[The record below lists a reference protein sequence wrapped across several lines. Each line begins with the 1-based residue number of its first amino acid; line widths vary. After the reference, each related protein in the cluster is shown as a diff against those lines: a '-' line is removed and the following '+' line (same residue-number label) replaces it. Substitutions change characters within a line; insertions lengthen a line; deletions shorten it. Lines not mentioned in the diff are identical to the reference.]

1 MCKQDEIHKKV
12 CLIVDEEITI
22 LSYENHM
29 FKFHSKSSYDR
40 EIRDITFF
48 TFAENTDSVGGKYKI
63 EYLLILAD

>member
-1 MCKQDEIHKKV
+1 M
-12 CLIVDEEITI
+12 DEEITI